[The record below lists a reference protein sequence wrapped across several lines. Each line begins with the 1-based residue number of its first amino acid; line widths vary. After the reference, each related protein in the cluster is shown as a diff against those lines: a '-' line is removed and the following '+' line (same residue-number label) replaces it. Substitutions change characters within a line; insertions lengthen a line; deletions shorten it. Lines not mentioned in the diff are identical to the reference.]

1 MEQVFT
7 TKWVFRQPSISS
19 IDTETK
25 KCFLMLR
32 RKRNLKQA
40 SETET
45 GQGARFLL
53 LNLATLVTTSLVHVT
68 AGLPFFLFRDTA
80 AARAQLFLKSD
91 TYIVEHPLIKGG
103 AYYVLLVLKFQI
115 WNLICATHT

>member
-32 RKRNLKQA
+32 RKRNLEQT
-40 SETET
+40 SETEA
-45 GQGARFLL
+45 GQGAM
-53 LNLATLVTTSLVHVT
+53 
-68 AGLPFFLFRDTA
+68 
-80 AARAQLFLKSD
+80 
-91 TYIVEHPLIKGG
+91 
-103 AYYVLLVLKFQI
+103 
-115 WNLICATHT
+115 